1 MVVEPDTK
9 NPSTFGFSHRGEGG
23 ACFELLHNSDDI
35 EIIWPQQ
42 IKMCTWDQV
51 SSSLHDVVV
60 VVVDDDDD
68 DDNDDDIEHDERRT
82 KRWCRAQI
90 RRHGASERI
99 FSERPAMEIDSFI
112 DLGV

>member
-51 SSSLHDVVV
+51 SSSLHVVV
-60 VVVDDDDD
+60 VVVAVVFDHDDDVG
-68 DDNDDDIEHDERRT
+68 HDERRT
-82 KRWCRAQI
+82 KRWCRT
-90 RRHGASERI
+90 
-99 FSERPAMEIDSFI
+99 
-112 DLGV
+112 